1 MAQGERSISI
11 GGDAIRSI
19 VNTGDGCQVFVGDY
33 ERLRDAYISPWSVF
47 DRVQLNHF
55 IGRIW
60 LTDEVDAFL
69 RGQDRGYFI
78 LEAAAGL
85 GKTAFLAHLVKERGY
100 IHLFAEQVRG
110 QEGVAPGLRSLAA
123 QLIVAWV
130 LQPFVADDV
139 LPGGAARPD
148 FLDRLLREAAGT
160 RDLRRPGEPIVLV
173 VDGLDEAG
181 TPPGQNVLG
190 LPRVLPKGVYL
201 IVSHRPVPVALTIE
215 KPWRPYWLR
224 AEADQNLGDMRTY
237 LEQAACWPGI
247 ARALRESAYSS
258 EQFITTLLEKSR
270 GVWIYL
276 HYIVEEIE
284 HGERL
289 PLDLAALPESLWG
302 YYAEYWRRQ
311 RDGDTAAWD
320 QMSLPLLS
328 TLGAVQESVTATFLF
343 ELAGITSVQGM
354 PRRLLDERW
363 CAFLAVEEGA
373 EKRYRLYH
381 ASLPDFLEGRV
392 GREQLRVA
400 DRALMDELMAAT
412 RRAHGRIADR
422 YLTKTWGGL
431 DQGLPGLAEPGGR
444 RLDGAYGLRH
454 LTAHLEGAG
463 REPDLHRLLR
473 LERCVVEHGPD
484 PRNGVHVWLDPSTG
498 PQRGR
503 EIRRYEPLWFAALDG
518 EGETGVFL
526 GDVARAWHL
535 AEQWNPDR
543 SSIASLGLQCRYALM
558 TVSINSLAGKIPIAL
573 LTGLVESF
581 EVALFRRVWAQR
593 GGLPPFCGFGQNSGE
608 EADHSPTAEE
618 GASRADHAGCTP
630 TVQVVPQARLP
641 EAASPSIGSSLRD
654 RLPHA
659 SGQDVSLPCCRRCS
673 NRCEASRSSQS
684 IPGTPLLA
692 AMRSSRPIACPTA

>member
-1 MAQGERSISI
+1 M
-11 GGDAIRSI
+11 
-19 VNTGDGCQVFVGDY
+19 
-33 ERLRDAYISPWSVF
+33 
-47 DRVQLNHF
+47 
-55 IGRIW
+55 
-60 LTDEVDAFL
+60 DAFL
-69 RGQDRGYFI
+69 HGQDRGYFI

-110 QEGVAPGLRSLAA
+110 QEGVAHGLRSLAA
-123 QLIVAWV
+123 QLIRRLGPAT
-130 LQPFVADDV
+130 LRRRRCAAR
-139 LPGGAARPD
+139 GAARPD
-148 FLDRLLREAAGT
+148 FLDRLLREAART

-201 IVSHRPVPVALTIE
+201 IVSHRPVPVALTVE
-215 KPWRPYWLR
+215 KPWRPYRLR

-247 ARALRESAYSS
+247 ARALRESAYSG

-284 HGERL
+284 QGERR

-320 QMSLPLLS
+320 QTFLPLLS

-343 ELAGITSVQGM
+343 ELAGITSMQGT
-354 PRRLLDERW
+354 PQRLLEERW
-363 CAFLAVEEGA
+363 RAFLAVEEGA

-381 ASLPDFLEGRV
+381 ASLRDFLEGRV
-392 GREQLRVA
+392 GREPLRVA

-422 YLTKTWGGL
+422 YLTTWGGL
-431 DQGLPGLAEPGGR
+431 DQGLPGLAEPGVR
-444 RLDGAYGLRH
+444 RRDGAYGLRH
-454 LTAHLEGAG
+454 LAAHLEGAG
-463 REPDLHRLLR
+463 READLHRLLR
-473 LERCVVEHGPD
+473 LERCVVEHVPD
-484 PRNGVHVWLDPSTG
+484 PRNGVRGWLDRLTG
-498 PQRGR
+498 RQRRR

-526 GDVARAWHL
+526 GDVARAWRL
-535 AEQWNPDR
+535 AEEWNPDR
-543 SSIASLGLQCRYALM
+543 SH
-558 TVSINSLAGKIPIAL
+558 
-573 LTGLVESF
+573 
-581 EVALFRRVWAQR
+581 
-593 GGLPPFCGFGQNSGE
+593 
-608 EADHSPTAEE
+608 HSPL
-618 GASRADHAGCTP
+618 S
-630 TVQVVPQARLP
+630 VFNV
-641 EAASPSIGSSLRD
+641 
-654 RLPHA
+654 
-659 SGQDVSLPCCRRCS
+659 
-673 NRCEASRSSQS
+673 
-684 IPGTPLLA
+684 
-692 AMRSSRPIACPTA
+692 AMLS